1 LTELRPTAEPG
12 FGTLLEIRLDDVGD
26 TGPEGLHVLTPLHP
40 RIANQVD
47 SVLTAVPCVYVCASI
62 FAQLG
67 ALLGVAWSLPFSL
80 SAVAAGLVLN
90 RLILVEGSRSRR
102 SLGRVL
108 ALDAVGLVSLGAV
121 LCLAASTI
129 YDLSWDGRAYHL
141 EAIIALAD
149 GGSILDSVTGNV
161 YADHYPRGS
170 WIATNL
176 VHTFTGHLESAKV
189 WGLAL
194 GLTAFHWTFGSLGL
208 LGHRSALH
216 RAWCALLITLSP
228 VLVMEAFTHLV
239 DGVLSAWL
247 LLLANAIYRAIRVP
261 ERRNLAMIALAS
273 SGLVSAKFTGL
284 AYAVVLLTGYAGWTM
299 LVNRAQS
306 RRAIGIVAGS
316 LAFAFLVTC
325 FSPYVTNM
333 IRHANPFYPAVEST
347 TKHVLALEASQEFL
361 SKDRLRKFLLSS
373 FGESAN
379 DRGGAPTFKVP
390 GVVSMEEI
398 ATFSVEDVR
407 FGGWGP
413 LYSLALIVSLLLA
426 VSVALDPRLRL
437 PFCFAYAVLLGSI
450 FVIPEPWWA
459 KIVPQAHW
467 LPLLPVV
474 AGLPRA
480 TPMRRI
486 VGHLVLVIMTANLAM
501 VAARQLTWNRGTT
514 LEVKHQLEWLANES
528 RKGESQAVKIRLF
541 EAATTRRLTEAGV
554 EFRTADELPCRIRM
568 HEPTGV
574 MSFCITL
581 SGAVEV
587 DSSSARRWKSLLD
600 VDSDS

>member
-1 LTELRPTAEPG
+1 ML
-12 FGTLLEIRLDDVGD
+12 I
-26 TGPEGLHVLTPLHP
+26 PLYS
-40 RIANQVD
+40 RIADQVD
-47 SVLTAVPCVYVCASI
+47 SVLTAAACVYVCASVL
-62 FAQLG
+62 AQAG
-67 ALLGVAWSLPFSL
+67 ALLGVAWSMPFSL
-80 SAVAAGLVLN
+80 SAVAVGLVLN
-90 RLILVEGSRSRR
+90 RLVLAEGSTPRR
-102 SLGRVL
+102 SLGRIL
-108 ALDAVGLVSLGAV
+108 ALDAVSLVSLGAV
-121 LCLAASTI
+121 LCLVASAI
-129 YDLSWDGRAYHL
+129 YDLTWDGRSYHL
-141 EAIIALAD
+141 EAIIALGD

-176 VHTFTGHLESAKV
+176 VHTFTQHLESAKI

-208 LGHRSALH
+208 LGHRPALL
-216 RAWCALLITLSP
+216 RAWCALLIALSP

-247 LLLANAIYRAIRVP
+247 LLLANAIFRAIRVSD
-261 ERRNLAMIALAS
+261 RRNLAMIVLAS

-284 AYAVVLLTGYAGWTM
+284 AYAVVLLTGYAAWTM

-306 RRAIGIVAGS
+306 RRAIVVVSGS
-316 LAFAFLVTC
+316 LALALLVTS
-325 FSPYVTNM
+325 FSPYVTNT
-333 IRHANPFYPAVEST
+333 IRYANPFYPAVEST

-361 SKDRLRKFLLSS
+361 SKDRFRKFLLSS
-373 FGESAN
+373 FGKSAN
-379 DRGGAPTFKVP
+379 DRGGAPTVKVP

-398 ATFSVEDVR
+398 STFSVEDVR

-413 LYSLALIVSLLLA
+413 LYSLALIVSLLIA
-426 VSVALDPRLRL
+426 ISVALDPRIRL

-459 KIVPQAHW
+459 KIVPQAQW

-474 AGLPRA
+474 AGLLRA
-480 TPMRRI
+480 TPMRR
-486 VGHLVLVIMTANLAM
+486 VASHLVLVIMTANLAM

-514 LEVKHQLEWLANES
+514 LEVKHQLEWLAKES
-528 RKGESQAVKIRLF
+528 RDGEAQAVKIRLF
-541 EAATTRRLTEAGV
+541 EAATTRRLEEAGV
-554 EFRTADELPCRIRM
+554 KFRLVDELPCRIRM

-587 DSSSARRWKSLLD
+587 DSSSARRWKSFFD